1 MPTPVSSARQC
12 LTEEAARALDDAVV
26 VARRRSHS
34 QTTSLHAVSAL
45 LSLPT
50 STLRDACAR
59 ARSSAYSPRLQFRA
73 LELCVSVSL
82 DRLPSSKTKT
92 PDDEPPVSNSLM
104 AAIKRSQANQRRH
117 PETFHLYQMHQQ
129 LHSSQTTSLSCV
141 KVELKHFVLSILD
154 DPIVSRV
161 FGDAGFR
168 STDIK
173 LAVLH
178 PPPVT
183 GFQKSVRFPPLFLC
197 NLPDS
202 NTNRTGFNFPFA
214 VDQGEEDFKRIGQIL
229 NKKTSKNPLL
239 IGVSS
244 DSVLAGFTDSLKIG
258 KNGFLPTEISG
269 LNAIAIDKEI
279 REFVLGNLS
288 EEMMDLKL
296 KEVRDK
302 VESCTGCGLIVN
314 FGELKL
320 FVDVG
325 TTSGSVEHVVSELS
339 GLVESCG
346 GKLWLIGSVGS
357 YETYMKILAKFPGL
371 EKELDLNLLP
381 ITCSKLNTNGS
392 HLKSSLMG
400 SFVPFGGF
408 FPVPTELENSS
419 SNTDQSR
426 TRCSLCN
433 EKYEH
438 EVSVALK
445 RGRMVSVADQ
455 QSLSLTSW
463 LQVPE
468 SDTGKGSNVIEA
480 KDHGGVF
487 NALVAGLQRKWND
500 ICHRL
505 HHDQQNNSQIT
516 VGVPFPHHSP
526 SDPKRAEISGK
537 DSNQE
542 RFRNLSPS
550 DQRDFQKTQHLQL
563 TVSSEADNGLSQK
576 PPVDFFATTKRAS
589 TTSSPATSI
598 TTDLGLGTIYV
609 SPDLEPRPHDHKAR
623 IRDLC
628 GSGSAEVDKM
638 STKSY
643 EKDYKALYRALADK
657 VGDRDGSIHA
667 ISETISRCRTGNGIR
682 HGSSQRQD
690 IWLMFSGSDRVGKKK
705 ICTALA
711 EVVFGSRESLIA
723 IDLNFENQIRH
734 PSSIFDRQSVNFC
747 DLSFRGKTIT
757 DFIAE
762 ELSKK
767 PRSLILLE
775 HIDKAD
781 SVTQDNLSR
790 AIRTGKLSDSRGRET
805 RITDAIFVTTSSS
818 SKEADL
824 LSYSEER
831 ILNAKAFQM
840 RILVESATEPR
851 SSSILL
857 LPTQSTSRNPMI
869 SNKRKLIESGDFEI
883 MVPAVKKSNSCFD
896 LNLPVEEAEESEN
909 SENESV
915 SETKE
920 VWLEEFLDQVD
931 EKVIF
936 DPFDFDSKAET
947 ILNEIGICF
956 WKSFGSN
963 YALEIENEVMVQ
975 VLASCWLSDRKDAI
989 RNWIDTVLF
998 MGFMES
1004 KQKQKHGVEI
1014 ENRSSMV
1021 KLVAVEGVNVEDDD
1035 GLCVHLP
1042 SRIMVK

>member
-12 LTEEAARALDDAVV
+12 LTDEAARALDDAVA

-82 DRLPSSKTKT
+82 DRLPSSKSKT

-129 LHSSQTTSLSCV
+129 LHSSQTSLSCV
-141 KVELKHFVLSILD
+141 KVELKHFILSILD

-173 LAVLH
+173 VAVLH
-178 PPPVT
+178 PPPVS
-183 GFQKSVRFPPLFLC
+183 GFQKSMRFPPLFLC

-202 NTNRTGFNFPFA
+202 NTNRSGFNFPFA

-229 NKKTSKNPLL
+229 AKKSSKNPLL
-239 IGVSS
+239 IGVSA

-258 KNGFLPTEISG
+258 KNGFLPTEIEG
-269 LNAIAIDKEI
+269 LNVITIDKEI
-279 REFVLGNLS
+279 CEFLLGNLS
-288 EEMMDLKL
+288 EDMMDLKL

-302 VESCTGCGLIVN
+302 VESCTGCGVIVN

-320 FVDVG
+320 FVDG
-325 TTSGSVEHVVSELS
+325 GSTALVDHLVSQLS
-339 GLVESCG
+339 SLVQVCG
-346 GKLWLIGSVGS
+346 GKLWLIGAVGS
-357 YETYMKILAKFPGL
+357 YETYMKILAKFPAL
-371 EKELDLNLLP
+371 EKEWDLNLLP
-381 ITCSKLNTNGS
+381 ITSSKLNTNGS

-419 SNTDQSR
+419 SNTDQSIS
-426 TRCSLCN
+426 RCSLCN

-445 RGRMVSVADQ
+445 RGRTVSVADQ
-455 QSLSLTSW
+455 QSVGLTSW

-468 SDTGKGSNVIEA
+468 SETSKGSNVIEA

-505 HHDQQNNSQIT
+505 HHNQQNNTQIT
-516 VGVPFPHHSP
+516 AGVPFPHHFS

-537 DSNQE
+537 VSTQE

-550 DQRDFQKTQHLQL
+550 DQRDFQKMQHIQL
-563 TVSSEADNGLSQK
+563 VSSEADNGLPQK
-576 PPVDFFATTKRAS
+576 PPVDFFATTKLAS
-589 TTSSPATSI
+589 TSSSTTTSI

-609 SPDLEPRPHDHKAR
+609 SPDLEPNPHDHKAR
-623 IRDLC
+623 IQNFC
-628 GSGSAEVDKM
+628 GSGSAEVDEM
-638 STKSY
+638 STNSY

-657 VGDRDGSIHA
+657 VGDQDGSIRA
-667 ISETISRCRTGNGIR
+667 ISQTISRCRSGNGIR
-682 HGSSQRQD
+682 HGSSHRRD

-705 ICTALA
+705 ISTALA

-723 IDLNFENQIRH
+723 VDLNFENQIRH

-781 SVTQDNLSR
+781 SVTQDNLSQ

-840 RILVESATEPR
+840 RISVESATEPR

-857 LPTQSTSRNPMI
+857 SPTQSTCRNPTI
-869 SNKRKLIESGDFEI
+869 SNKRKLIETGDFEI
-883 MVPAVKKSNSCFD
+883 MVPAVKKSKSCFD
-896 LNLPVEEAEESEN
+896 LNLPVEETEESEN

-931 EKVIF
+931 EKVVF
-936 DPFDFDSKAET
+936 DPFDFDSNAET
-947 ILNEIGICF
+947 ILKEIGICF
-956 WKSFGSN
+956 QKSFGSN

-975 VLASCWLSDRKDAI
+975 ILASRWLSDRKDAI
-989 RNWIDTVLF
+989 RDWIDTVIF
-998 MGFMES
+998 TGFMES
-1004 KQKQKHGVEI
+1004 KQKHQIEI
-1014 ENRSSMV
+1014 ENESSRV
-1021 KLVAVEGVNVEDDD
+1021 KLVAVEGVSVEDD
-1035 GLCVHLP
+1035 GICVYLP

>member
-12 LTEEAARALDDAVV
+12 LTDEAARALDDAVA

-82 DRLPSSKTKT
+82 DRLPSSKSKT

-129 LHSSQTTSLSCV
+129 LNSSQSSLSCV
-141 KVELKHFVLSILD
+141 KVELKHFILSILD

-173 LAVLH
+173 VAVLH
-178 PPPVT
+178 PPPVS
-183 GFQKSVRFPPLFLC
+183 GFQKSMRFPPLFLC
-197 NLPDS
+197 SLPDT
-202 NTNRTGFNFPFA
+202 NTNLSGFNFPFA

-229 NKKTSKNPLL
+229 AKKSSKNPLL
-239 IGVSS
+239 IGVSA
-244 DSVLAGFTDSLKIG
+244 DSVLAGFTDALKIG
-258 KNGFLPTEISG
+258 KNGFLPTEIEG
-269 LNAIAIDKEI
+269 LNVITIDKEI
-279 REFVLGNLS
+279 CEFLVGNLS
-288 EEMMDLKL
+288 EDMMDLKL

-302 VESCTGCGLIVN
+302 VESCTGCGVIVN

-320 FVDVG
+320 FVDG
-325 TTSGSVEHVVSELS
+325 GSTGSVEHLVSQLS
-339 GLVESCG
+339 SLVQLCG
-346 GKLWLIGSVGS
+346 GKLWLIGAVGS

-371 EKELDLNLLP
+371 EKEWDLNLLP
-381 ITCSKLNTNGS
+381 ITSSKLNTNGS

-419 SNTDQSR
+419 SNTDQSK

-445 RGRMVSVADQ
+445 RGRTVSVADQ
-455 QSLSLTSW
+455 QSMGLTSW

-468 SDTGKGSNVIEA
+468 SDTSKGSNVLEA

-505 HHDQQNNSQIT
+505 HHNQQNNPQIT
-516 VGVPFPHHSP
+516 AGVPFPRHFP
-526 SDPKRAEISGK
+526 ADPKRVEISSK

-542 RFRNLSPS
+542 GFRNLSPS
-550 DQRDFQKTQHLQL
+550 DQRDYQKTQHIQL
-563 TVSSEADNGLSQK
+563 TVTSEAENSLPQK
-576 PPVDFFATTKRAS
+576 PPVDFFAATKLAS
-589 TTSSPATSI
+589 TTSSPTTSI

-623 IRDLC
+623 IQNFC
-628 GSGSAEVDKM
+628 GSASAEVDEM
-638 STKSY
+638 STKFY

-657 VGDRDGSIHA
+657 VGDQDGSIRA
-667 ISETISRCRTGNGIR
+667 ISQTISRCRTGNGIR
-682 HGSSQRQD
+682 HGSSHRRD

-705 ICTALA
+705 ISTALA

-767 PRSLILLE
+767 PRLLILLE

-781 SVTQDNLSR
+781 SVTQDSLSR

-831 ILNAKAFQM
+831 VLNARAFQM
-840 RILVESATEPR
+840 RILVESTIEPR

-857 LPTQSTSRNPMI
+857 LPTQSTSRNPVI
-869 SNKRKLIESGDFEI
+869 SSKRKLIELGDFEI
-883 MVPAVKKSNSCFD
+883 MVPAVKKSKSCFD
-896 LNLPVEEAEESEN
+896 LNLPVEETEESEN
-909 SENESV
+909 SENGSV

-920 VWLEEFLDQVD
+920 VWLEEFSDQVD
-931 EKVIF
+931 EKVVF
-936 DPFDFDSKAET
+936 DPFDFDSNAET
-947 ILNEIGICF
+947 ILKDIGICF
-956 WKSFGSN
+956 QKSFGSN
-963 YALEIENEVMVQ
+963 HTLEIENEVMIQ
-975 VLASCWLSDRKDAI
+975 ILASRWLSDRKDAI
-989 RNWIDTVLF
+989 RDWIDSILF
-998 MGFMES
+998 TGFMES
-1004 KQKQKHGVEI
+1004 KQKLRVEADI
-1014 ENRSSMV
+1014 ENGSSSMV
-1021 KLVAVEGVNVEDDD
+1021 KLVAVEGVNVEDD
-1035 GLCVHLP
+1035 GSCVYLP